1 MAPRANWKGYL
12 RLSLVS
18 CPVALYP
25 ATSENEKVRFHQIN
39 RKTGNRIRYRKVDE
53 DTGREVA
60 ADDIVKAYQVGKND
74 YIEVEPD
81 ELEAVE
87 LESTH
92 IIDIVEFVPKDELDP
107 LYAIRPYYIAPT
119 GKVGQ
124 EAYVT
129 IREAIGD
136 TGKLA
141 IGRLVLANREHMIAI
156 EPRDK
161 GLMGTLL
168 RYPYEVRK
176 PDDYFDDVP
185 DIKVDKEALELARHI
200 VKTKSGHFKPDK
212 FEDRYE
218 SALRTLIKRK
228 QQGKPIEAPEPE
240 KPSNVINLMDAL
252 RQSVA
257 AGRGG

>member
-74 YIEVEPD
+74 YVEVEPE

-92 IIDIVEFVPKDELDP
+92 IIDIVEFIPKDELDP

-136 TGKLA
+136 TSKLA

-185 DIKVDKEALELARHI
+185 DIKVD
-200 VKTKSGHFKPDK
+200 
-212 FEDRYE
+212 
-218 SALRTLIKRK
+218 
-228 QQGKPIEAPEPE
+228 
-240 KPSNVINLMDAL
+240 
-252 RQSVA
+252 
-257 AGRGG
+257 